1 MIPRYCMALLLSVQ
15 GICHAQLTQESPV
28 VKVGTPGS
36 PSTAAVSV
44 NQPLHPL
51 FERYEGGSK
60 ESETKLI
67 RSLAAKFALSQAA
80 IGAATGGNKRGTH
93 ATGVCLE
100 GELEIYDHPD
110 NPWLQIGPFQKP
122 LKGDQRP
129 KVRIR
134 FANGDPKPQPDR
146 VPDVRAVSFSF
157 TVDGICQDFS
167 MNNAP
172 LFSFGNLTDFNNYMA
187 YSLFLSAV
195 PESGKGATAAR
206 LLAANPDLA
215 WSVDKALVLAKAQRG
230 KEVYAFHT
238 ENYYSGS
245 AFSFGKD
252 RAARF
257 SLVRCG
263 GLAPVREPLPMNAEN
278 GTLVARTTSAVNRGD
293 VADPTNDKRNEFC
306 FELEV
311 QILDVTKMKTPSL
324 WTKAEPP
331 TAADW
336 VEDAALDWIEAG
348 APSYKLGKLT
358 AVPNSI
364 KTPEECERSPGFD
377 VNKNC
382 WDELKP
388 LGRINRGRY
397 LAERQ
402 SQSFRS
408 QPVPEPAP
416 ASTTFTQSK
425 VIEQGW
431 NNEDRDTF
439 WHMPQGSYIIPY
451 DWFMALTDADTKK
464 PLRDRD
470 NLERF
475 GFIHDSD
482 KFVSARNP
490 AQLPIGMTR
499 ESPPGRAFKYLR
511 GKGDWL
517 GINCAACHVGAVT
530 ANGARYIVDGGPS
543 TLDLEMFSLSLERS
557 LDALLTV
564 DAEFKKFRE
573 ILARQG
579 VSVTLDDVKQVHQR
593 LFERNTRSFFHNL
606 DRKADRR
613 VNSGPGRTDAFGVIL
628 NEVAS
633 RALRAPGNAT
643 VASAPASYPHLWGA
657 PDEDWIQ
664 YSGLT
669 NNAFTRNLGQVF
681 GVFGDVIL
689 DPDSPDFLATTA
701 RFKNLQVLEDKLRD
715 LRAPKWEKVF
725 GAFSPTEQEQIKR
738 GATVYE
744 RSCVGCHSHDPEK
757 VTMIPATEFGMD
769 LSRNRPFVGTDP
781 LYFANLKRSWSS
793 VDTGVLKGRS
803 VLGVLGKNDADLA
816 QMFSA
821 LIPAPQPYADKVEP
835 LVVLTQTNMGIFL
848 KYLKDKGIKMD
859 LNDRRYRDLTGGKS
873 PQSPTHP
880 GAFKARSLNGIA
892 FTGPY
897 FHNGSVRTLRGVLNP
912 EKRETSFYIGGTG
925 YDRENG
931 GFENA
936 GSYLFQA
943 NKMGNLNIGHDFAA
957 DLSATDQD
965 DLLMYLKSL

>member
-1 MIPRYCMALLLSVQ
+1 MFKQSLIALLISVN
-15 GICHAQLTQESPV
+15 GVCHAQPAPES
-28 VKVGTPGS
+28 VKVATS
-36 PSTAAVSV
+36 QVVNHSTDPSS
-44 NQPLHPL
+44 QELHPI

-60 ESETKLI
+60 ESEAKLI
-67 RSLAAKFALSQAA
+67 RALAAKFALSQVA

-100 GELEIYDHPD
+100 GELEVYDQPE
-110 NPWLQIGPFQKP
+110 NRWLQIGPFKKP

-134 FANGDPKPQPDR
+134 FANGDPKPQPDK

-157 TVDGICQDFS
+157 TVEGVQQDFS
-167 MNNAP
+167 MNNAT

-187 YSLFLSAV
+187 YSLFVSSVPDSAKAAASARV
-195 PESGKGATAAR
+195 LAVNPE
-206 LLAANPDLA
+206 LA

-230 KEVYAFHT
+230 KDVYAYHT
-238 ENYYSGS
+238 ENYYSGT

-278 GTLVARTTSAVNRGD
+278 GTLIARTTSAANRGD
-293 VADPTNDKRNEFC
+293 VADTSIDKRNEFC

-311 QILDVTKMKTPSL
+311 QILDLAKMKTPSH

-336 VEDAALDWIEAG
+336 VEDTSLDWIEAG

-364 KTPEECERSPGFD
+364 KTPEECEKSPGFD
-377 VNKNC
+377 VTKNC
-382 WDELKP
+382 WEELRP
-388 LGRINRGRY
+388 LGRINRGRS

-408 QPVPEPAP
+408 QQAPTPSPA
-416 ASTTFTQSK
+416 AAAFTQSK
-425 VIEQGW
+425 VISQGW
-431 NNEDRDTF
+431 NNEDRDIF
-439 WHMPQGSYIIPY
+439 WHMPQGSYIIPF
-451 DWFMALTDADTKK
+451 DWFLALTDADTKK
-464 PLRDRD
+464 PMRDRD

-482 KFVSARNP
+482 KVISARNP
-490 AQLPIGMTR
+490 AQLPIGVTR
-499 ESPPGRAFKYLR
+499 ESPPGRAFKELR

-530 ANGARYIVDGGPS
+530 FNGARYIIDGGPS
-543 TLDLEMFSLSLERS
+543 TLDLEMFSLALEKSLS
-557 LDALLTV
+557 ALLT
-564 DAEFKKFRE
+564 DEAEFKKFRE
-573 ILARQG
+573 TLARQG

-606 DRKADRR
+606 DRKLDRR
-613 VNSGPGRTDAFGVIL
+613 VHSGPGRTDAFGVIL

-633 RALRAPGNAT
+633 HALRVPGNAK
-643 VASAPASYPHLWGA
+643 VASAPASYPQLWGA

-681 GVFGDVIL
+681 GVFGDVVL

-701 RFKNLQVLEDKLRD
+701 RLKNLQVLEQKLRD

-725 GAFSPTEQEQIKR
+725 GPFNPAEQEQIKR
-738 GATVYE
+738 GAAVYVK
-744 RSCVGCHSHDPEK
+744 SCVGCHSYDPEK
-757 VTMIPATEFGMD
+757 VTMIPATEIAAD
-769 LSRNRPFVGTDP
+769 LSRNKHFVGTDP
-781 LYFANLKRSWSS
+781 LYYANLKRSWSS

-803 VLGVLGKNDADLA
+803 VLVALGKNDEDLA
-816 QMFSA
+816 QMFSTS
-821 LIPAPQPYADKVEP
+821 IPAPQPYADKVDP
-835 LVVLTQTNMGIFL
+835 LVVLTQTNMAIFL
-848 KYLKDKGIKMD
+848 KYLKEKGIKLD
-859 LNDRRYRDLTGGKS
+859 LADRRYRDLTGGKT
-873 PQSPTHP
+873 PKSPTLP
-880 GAFKARSLNGIA
+880 GAFKARSLEGIA

-912 EKRETSFYIGGTG
+912 QMRETSFYIGGTG
-925 YDRENG
+925 YDRDNG

-943 NKMGNLNIGHDFAA
+943 NRMGNLNIGHDFAA
-957 DLSATDQD
+957 DLPATDQE